1 VNYERLASETDDE
14 MWKQY
19 LEAQRRVL
27 GIDDKQPP
35 STPPLKSPIGPQASV
50 QPPTNNTSVSNND
63 MSTVEASRELA
74 DASKQSMNTA
84 KDVIQGAQKITQ
96 QLSDITKVDGLTIHM
111 KLEPIKVEHTG
122 IDLAN
127 VDDHLKGFTT
137 EIVTNAIRK
146 IKFPD
151 GTYAGLD
158 IDAGD
163 AANLA

>member
-1 VNYERLASETDDE
+1 MV
-14 MWKQY
+14 
-19 LEAQRRVL
+19 
-27 GIDDKQPP
+27 G
-35 STPPLKSPIGPQASV
+35 
-50 QPPTNNTSVSNND
+50 
-63 MSTVEASRELA
+63 
-74 DASKQSMNTA
+74 
-84 KDVIQGAQKITQ
+84 VIQGAQKITQ